1 MGGILNELNQW
12 SRQRDSNPRPTDYKS
27 VALPTELCRP
37 LVEECLPQTGIGVK
51 GRRAW
56 ITSQRSFNG
65 PR

>member
-1 MGGILNELNQW
+1 
-12 SRQRDSNPRPTDYKS
+12 
-27 VALPTELCRP
+27 